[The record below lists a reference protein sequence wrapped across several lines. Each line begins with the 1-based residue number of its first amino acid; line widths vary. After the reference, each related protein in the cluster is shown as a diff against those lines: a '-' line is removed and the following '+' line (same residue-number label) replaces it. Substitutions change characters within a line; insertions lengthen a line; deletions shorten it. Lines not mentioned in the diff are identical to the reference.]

1 MIRASGD
8 VAAVL
13 QRYNVPSPQTPA
25 QTLVTKTV
33 AAIEDKITITPDSFR
48 VTTSIEDYLPQA
60 RDLKKKSFKSVKEYA
75 AYLLMLYAQ
84 IRDLK
89 PKSGELDVKIEDK
102 KELQQALNELDDVE
116 LV

>member
-8 VAAVL
+8 VAAAL
-13 QRYNVPSPQTPA
+13 QRYNVPSAQSPA
-25 QTLVTKTV
+25 QVLVTKKV
-33 AAIEDKITITPDSFR
+33 SAIEDKITITPDSFR

-60 RDLKKKSFKSVKEYA
+60 RDLNKKSFKSVKEYA
-75 AYLLMLYAQ
+75 EYLLMLYAK

-89 PKSGELDVKIEDK
+89 PKPGELHVKLEQK
-102 KELQQALNELDDVE
+102 NELQQALNDLDDVE